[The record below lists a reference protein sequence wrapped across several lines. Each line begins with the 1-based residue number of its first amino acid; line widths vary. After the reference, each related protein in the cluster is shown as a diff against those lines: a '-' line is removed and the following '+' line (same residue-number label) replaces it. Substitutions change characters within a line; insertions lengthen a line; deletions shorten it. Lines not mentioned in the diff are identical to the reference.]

1 MLEWIKVAEAK
12 EVAPACGKVVTVLG
26 ETVVLFAVD
35 GDVCAIDNTCPHQ
48 GGPLGEGVLD
58 GDVVTCPWHGWRYN
72 VRTGCPV
79 LTPPVKTFD
88 VRRNGS
94 SIELGVSLEERERYD
109 RALAE
114 RDVAGEPATIHAII
128 EQIQHA
134 RTLDEVVDNVYLR
147 LQDILPHNR
156 LGIALID
163 ESSKTLVQV
172 KTRSDRRVLL
182 NDGFSAVIAG
192 SSLERILELGE
203 ARIIDDLQD
212 LYASRSSKWTKLI
225 LDEGM
230 RSSLTLPLKVEG
242 RAIGVV
248 FFTSI
253 SVRAFNESHVGLLK
267 TIAGQLSILIEKGR
281 WISELAQ
288 SNERYRTLFEMSNEG
303 MFLCASVS
311 AAFMSVN
318 DNLCRWL
325 GYKYDELLCLS
336 LTDLLKA
343 DRLTELQSL
352 LEHDGGRNT
361 HVTLEAELFKD
372 IGTVPVEMRI
382 GWVARGD
389 QRFLQGF
396 VRDLSELRELN
407 AQLRRQYSFEGLI
420 GKSPGMQDVYD
431 LIREVAPLTTTV
443 LLQGESG
450 TGKELAARAIH
461 QNSTRRR
468 RPFVAVNCGALVES
482 LLESELFGHV
492 RGAFS
497 GATHTRQG
505 RFEIANGGTVFLDEI
520 AELSL
525 ATQVKLLRVL
535 QEGQFEKVGST
546 STQTVDV
553 RIVAATNKDLKA
565 AMRAG
570 HFREDLYYRLNVVP
584 ILIPPLRERRQDI
597 PLLVEHFI
605 RKFNRQMG
613 RSIEDVSRD
622 VMAILMEHRFPGNVR
637 ELENIVEFAFVKCQ
651 VHRIERRHLP
661 HDLTGST
668 RDVVAAAL
676 TAKDPLKA
684 LQRELI
690 RRIMHECNGDPRVA
704 AEKLGISRTTLWRK
718 LRDGAEAGP

>member
-1 MLEWIKVAEAK
+1 MPEWIKVAEAR
-12 EVAPACGKVVTVLG
+12 EVAPGRGKVVTVLG
-26 ETVVLFAVD
+26 ETVALFAID
-35 GDVCAIDNTCPHQ
+35 GEVCAIDNTCPHQ

-58 GDVVTCPWHGWRYN
+58 GEVVTCPWHGWTYH

-88 VRRNGS
+88 VRRNGA
-94 SIELGVSLEERERYD
+94 SIELGVSQEEKERYQ
-109 RALAE
+109 RTLAE
-114 RDVAGEPATIHAII
+114 RDIAGEPATVHAIVG
-128 EQIQHA
+128 QIQHA
-134 RTLDEVVDNVYLR
+134 RTLDEVVDNIYLR
-147 LQDILPHNR
+147 LQDIVPHNR

-163 ESSKTLVQV
+163 ESSKILVQV
-172 KTRSDRRVLL
+172 KTRSDRKVLL
-182 NDGFSAVIAG
+182 NDGFSAPIAG

-203 ARIIDDLQD
+203 ARIIDDLQE
-212 LYASRSSKWTKLI
+212 LYARRSSRWTKLI

-267 TIAGQLSILIEKGR
+267 KIAGQLSILIEKGR

-303 MFLCASVS
+303 IFLCASAS

-318 DNLCRWL
+318 ENLCRWL
-325 GYKYDELLCLS
+325 GYTYDELLGLS
-336 LTDLLKA
+336 LTDLLST
-343 DRLTELQSL
+343 DRLAELQSL
-352 LEHDGGRNT
+352 LEHDAGRNT
-361 HVTLEAELFKD
+361 RITLETELFKKD
-372 IGTVPVEMRI
+372 AGTVPVEMRV
-382 GWVARGD
+382 GWIARGD

-431 LIREVAPLTTTV
+431 LIREVAPVTTTV

-468 RPFVAVNCGALVES
+468 RPFVAVNCGALVET

-497 GATHTRQG
+497 GATSTRQG
-505 RFEIANGGTVFLDEI
+505 RFEIANGGTIFLDEI

-525 ATQVKLLRVL
+525 VTQVKLLHVL
-535 QEGQFEKVGST
+535 QEGEFEKVGST

-570 HFREDLYYRLNVVP
+570 RFREDLYYRLNVVP
-584 ILIPPLRERRQDI
+584 IVIPPLRDRRQDI

-605 RKFNRQMG
+605 RKFNRQMR

-622 VMAILMEHRFPGNVR
+622 AMAILMEHQFPGNVR

-651 VHRIERRHLP
+651 GRRIERRHLP

-668 RDVVAAAL
+668 RDIVGAAL

-690 RRIMHECNGDPRVA
+690 GRILQDCNGDPQTA
-704 AEKLGISRTTLWRK
+704 AERLGISRTTLWRK
-718 LRDGAEAGP
+718 LRDRP